1 MAVKQVKSAT
11 RVLATFEAV
20 AEHQPI
26 GVSALSRL
34 LDDDKSALQR
44 ALMTLADAGWI
55 DRVGDGTHWGVSARV
70 LGLVQRRA
78 GLRER
83 ARATLEALRDE
94 TDETIILNVAEDG
107 QIVILDVAESSQLIR
122 AAPKVGL
129 VVSATDTA
137 AGQAIIAN
145 LPDTQVPKYL
155 GGRPPNA
162 ALRANLAEVRLRSWA
177 LNVGAVYPDARA
189 VGAAILDADQHAIAS
204 ITVSGPADRMPPHLQ
219 DALGPVVAAAA
230 RRLSAR

>member
-1 MAVKQVKSAT
+1 MGVKQVKSAA

-20 AEHQPI
+20 AEHQPV
-26 GVSALSRL
+26 GVSELSRL

-55 DRVGDGTHWGVSARV
+55 DRVADGTHWGVSARV

-83 ARATLEALRDE
+83 ARATLDALRDE
-94 TDETIILNVAEDG
+94 TGETIILNVAEDA
-107 QIVILDVAESSQLIR
+107 QIVILDIAESSQLIR

-145 LPDTQVPKYL
+145 LPDADVAKYI
-155 GGRPPNA
+155 GRAPGA
-162 ALRANLAEVRLRSWA
+162 ALRATLAEVRSRGWA
-177 LNVGAVYPDARA
+177 LNVGEVYPDARA
-189 VGAAILDADQHAIAS
+189 VGAAIVDADQHAIAS
-204 ITVSGPADRMPPHLQ
+204 ITVSGPADRMPPELQ
-219 DALGPVVAAAA
+219 ATLGPIVAAAA